1 MTTSA
6 DRYANP
12 GSSSGM
18 TEMLPLAA
26 PYGVRSFCVVHL
38 LLGISHCDGFSGEL
52 LMRTPSGR
60 FVWEQRFASTVLW
73 SFFAV
78 LVFQVLVKR

>member
-1 MTTSA
+1 MTKSA

-26 PYGVRSFCVVHL
+26 SYGVRSFCVVHL
-38 LLGISHCDGFSGEL
+38 LIGISHCDGFSGEL
-52 LMRTPSGR
+52 LMRTPSRR

-73 SFFAV
+73 SIFAA
-78 LVFQVLVKR
+78 LVFQALVNR

>member
-1 MTTSA
+1 
-6 DRYANP
+6 
-12 GSSSGM
+12 M

-26 PYGVRSFCVVHL
+26 PFGVRSFCVVHL
-38 LLGISHCDGFSGEL
+38 LIGISHYDGFSGDL
-52 LMRTPSGR
+52 LMRTPSRR

>member
-1 MTTSA
+1 MTTIA
-6 DRYANP
+6 NRYANP
-12 GSSSGM
+12 DSSSGM

-38 LLGISHCDGFSGEL
+38 LIGISHYDGFSGDL
-52 LMRTPSGR
+52 LMRTPSRR

-78 LVFQVLVKR
+78 LVFKVLVNR